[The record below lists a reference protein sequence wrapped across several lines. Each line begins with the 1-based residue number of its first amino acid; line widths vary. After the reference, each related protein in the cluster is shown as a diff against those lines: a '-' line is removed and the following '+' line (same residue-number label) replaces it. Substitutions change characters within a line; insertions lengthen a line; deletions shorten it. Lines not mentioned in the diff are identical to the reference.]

1 MEREEKEGK
10 RDVRSKWKGDYS
22 GGNRSQCGKPFY
34 SDRHDHYNEYDG
46 IRRRKINQHQGNF
59 IRYRENG
66 NYLGRTSHA
75 PHSRTWT
82 PRGPYPSNTYE
93 TREGRSYGIERSLRG
108 GEEYE
113 RPGGHSYRN
122 EKYGLKAKRN
132 GSPSKAIGV
141 FGLGAYITEDDVKN
155 FLKERISGITNY
167 KVVIVYDKYSGLSK
181 GYGFIQFDT
190 LDDAITAKNK
200 LLGQTIKGKE
210 IRIDYSIE

>member
-1 MEREEKEGK
+1 MEGEEKEAK
-10 RDVRSKWKGDYS
+10 RDIRSKWKGDHS
-22 GGNRSQCGKPFY
+22 GGSRPQYGRPPY
-34 SDRHDHYNEYDG
+34 SDRRNHYDEYDG
-46 IRRRKINQHQGNF
+46 IRRRKTNQHQGNF

-66 NYLGRTSHA
+66 NYLGRTSYT

-82 PRGPYPSNTYE
+82 PHGPYSGNRYE
-93 TREGRSYGIERSLRG
+93 TRGGKDYGMELPSRG

-113 RPGGHSYRN
+113 RPGGYSYRN

-141 FGLGAYITEDDVKN
+141 FGLGAYITEDDVRN

-167 KVVIVYDKYSGLSK
+167 KVVIVYDKYNGLSK

-190 LDDAITAKNK
+190 LDDAITAKNR
-200 LLGQTIKGKE
+200 LGGQTIKGKE